1 MLLEEQ
7 LSDPDVVGD
16 QKRFAKLH
24 KEYKDLIPIV
34 RSYERLTGLK
44 EEISQAK
51 ELLNES
57 DEAVREMAHDELKE
71 LNTQMAELDSEIK
84 KLLIPREPEDS
95 NDAIFEI
102 RAGTGGDEAA
112 LFVGDLLRMYTTYF
126 EERKWKH
133 HIISLNEGT
142 AGGFTRIILEVS
154 GENVFGFLK
163 FESGTHRV
171 QRVPKTE
178 SQGRIHTSAATVAVL
193 PKYEEEDIDINKD
206 DLKVDTFRS
215 SGAGG
220 QHVNKTESG
229 VRLTHLPT
237 GISVESTDSRSQI
250 KNREFALQR
259 LYTKIK
265 DAQREKEE
273 SSMAAHRKSLVG
285 SGDRSGKIRTYNFPQ
300 NRFTD
305 HRINLTLYNLD
316 QIINGKIGE
325 VIEALRMAENA
336 EKMKEGQ
343 N

>member
-126 EERKWKH
+126 DERKWKH
-133 HIISLNEGT
+133 DIISLNEGT

-273 SSMAAHRKSLVG
+273 SSMAAQRKSLVG